1 MMVRELLMYIL
12 LIKTIQSISAK
23 MYYVLFSKILRGG
36 DTASGTVLHKRIL
49 EFVLRISDKYTYKE
63 FLKITASNN

>member
-12 LIKTIQSISAK
+12 LIKIVQSISAK
-23 MYYVLFSKILRGG
+23 MYYVLFSKILREG

-49 EFVLRISDKYTYKE
+49 EFVLKILGKYTYKE
-63 FLKITASNN
+63 FLKIPF